1 LIKLPLVTL
10 VIPTLN
16 REHTIGN
23 CLESIIKQ
31 DYPSLEVIIVDGGSK
46 DKTVPIALEYTAKII
61 YERGPLGKARQRGF
75 SASKGEVLGMFDSDI
90 VLPSKD
96 WLFKAVEKFDQ
107 NGSVGIVWAA
117 NQYAPK
123 NASIVAHCFF
133 NLYRFFLR
141 ERLRKGEKLLPGG
154 NSLILRKAFEEAGGF
169 DPKLHFGED
178 LDLTHRIISLGYKMA
193 IAEDP
198 IIHNTMCSLKEF
210 TRKQIWAASSLQMQ
224 DRVRRKLVDICMT
237 WTAEKGRNTRGR
249 IVGDAFSKHILISL
263 YGMIQ
268 GIAKD
273 KDYSWLLLP
282 LLLSIR
288 LTTHS
293 AYFLKSEIIAV
304 YKTLI

>member
-1 LIKLPLVTL
+1 VVTL

-16 REHTIGN
+16 RERIIGP
-23 CLESIIKQ
+23 CLESITKQ
-31 DYPSLEVIIVDGGSK
+31 DYPNLEIIIVDGGSR
-46 DKTVPIALEYTAKII
+46 DKTIPIALKHTSKII
-61 YERGPLGKARQRGF
+61 YEKGSLGKARQSGF
-75 SASKGEVLGMFDSDI
+75 EASNGEILGMFDSDI
-90 VLPSKD
+90 VLPSED
-96 WLFKAVEKFDQ
+96 WLFKAVQKFQQ
-107 NGSVGIVWAA
+107 NNNIGIVWAA
-117 NQYAPK
+117 NQHAPQ

-141 ERLRKGEKLLPGG
+141 ERIRKGENLLPGG

-169 DPKLHFGED
+169 DLQLHFGED
-178 LDLTHRIISLGYKMA
+178 LDLTRKIISLGYKMTVM
-193 IAEDP
+193 EDP
-198 IIHNTMCSLKEF
+198 IIHHTMSSFKEF

-237 WTAEKGRNTRGR
+237 WTAEKDRNTRGR

-288 LTTHS
+288 LITHS
-293 AYFLKSEIIAV
+293 AYFLKSEIIAI